1 MTEPVSF
8 FLSALSNTIGELLAD
23 QFGDSLSAW
32 AGCVAGA
39 VEAKEYIAMMES
51 VGFTDI
57 SIKPVF
63 FDKQTVDSAL
73 DEMKLDVTEYPRD
86 AVYKAVYSAK
96 ITAYKSA

>member
-1 MTEPVSF
+1 MTD
-8 FLSALSNTIGELLAD
+8 GELPEIIRK
-23 QFGDSLSAW
+23 SLSAW

-39 VEAKEYIAMMES
+39 VEAQEYIGMMES

-63 FDKQTVDSAL
+63 FDKATVDGAL
-73 DEMKLDVTEYPRD
+73 DEMKLDVMEYPRE

-96 ITAYKSA
+96 ITAYKPA